1 MHEIP
6 PSAIFV
12 CWRVMCVIC
21 CQFVDSTFGNLLFE
35 KQTFMTGISPT
46 NAPRKTRRQ
55 KVFAV
60 LPTLLTL
67 CNAACGFGAITIAAK
82 IGPEQIS
89 GTELLVTAAQLIFL
103 AMLFDMLDG
112 SAARLTNQT
121 SDFGAQLDSLCDAI
135 SFGVAP
141 GFLLYAQARQWSD
154 TAGQL
159 ASLVAVL
166 YVLCAVVRLARFNVS
181 PSTPLKIP
189 GTLGHHFTGL
199 PSPVAAGCV
208 ACFALI
214 GHLDLLGRWAEAGGF
229 PEVQPWMLPGC
240 LLAALLMISPFPYA
254 HLAKDIMRPGSR
266 LRMLI
271 PAILAVVLAAF
282 SPPLALAII
291 FWAYALHAPLR
302 AIFLGLRRAQ
312 RSARNKID
320 RIEDSSS
327 GWHDDQ

>member
-1 MHEIP
+1 M
-6 PSAIFV
+6 
-12 CWRVMCVIC
+12 
-21 CQFVDSTFGNLLFE
+21 
-35 KQTFMTGISPT
+35 
-46 NAPRKTRRQ
+46 
-55 KVFAV
+55 
-60 LPTLLTL
+60 
-67 CNAACGFGAITIAAK
+67 
-82 IGPEQIS
+82 
-89 GTELLVTAAQLIFL
+89 
-103 AMLFDMLDG
+103 
-112 SAARLTNQT
+112 
-121 SDFGAQLDSLCDAI
+121 
-135 SFGVAP
+135 
-141 GFLLYAQARQWSD
+141 
-154 TAGQL
+154 
-159 ASLVAVL
+159 
-166 YVLCAVVRLARFNVS
+166 
-181 PSTPLKIP
+181 
-189 GTLGHHFTGL
+189 
-199 PSPVAAGCV
+199 
-208 ACFALI
+208 
-214 GHLDLLGRWAEAGGF
+214 GRWAEAGGF